1 MNRWHRLSSPH
12 PWAIC
17 CALALWHHP
26 LALTSAQAQVAPASA
41 WVTGTGSQPKR
52 QFPPSAQ
59 RAQMVVL
66 NVHEVS
72 VNGKTT
78 RLSPGSRIRTPT
90 NALVP
95 SARLVG
101 QTLVV
106 NHTRDTMGQVHEVW
120 ILNDA
125 EAAERRP
132 GADGMSTSNVT
143 SGTP

>member
-1 MNRWHRLSSPH
+1 M
-12 PWAIC
+12 
-17 CALALWHHP
+17 
-26 LALTSAQAQVAPASA
+26 
-41 WVTGTGSQPKR
+41 TGTGSQPKR

-72 VNGKTT
+72 INGKTT
-78 RLSPGSRIRTPT
+78 RLSPGSRIRTPA

-95 SARLVG
+95 SASLVG

-106 NHTRDTMGQVHEVW
+106 NHTRDTLGQVHEVW

-132 GADGMSTSNVT
+132 GADGMSSSNLT